1 MVKDILQDFFGLT
14 ESDSKDVAKSASE
27 WVEELV
33 NEAINKNCDYFST
46 KGYRYDNGKL
56 TEKYEKEYVDGKCTK
71 DEHYSVDT
79 SKKENKSVANGEKCL
94 RDSKIFLAK
103 QKKDKELEELR
114 KENATLRSQIA
125 EMTTYIDGV
134 NDKIKKAELEKAE
147 LQSVVDRIKNCL

>member
-1 MVKDILQDFFGLT
+1 MVKDILQEFFGLT
-14 ESDSKDVAKSASE
+14 ESDSKDVVKSTSE

-33 NEAINKNCDYFST
+33 NEAIKKNSDYFST

-79 SKKENKSVANGEKCL
+79 SKNENKTVENGEKCL
-94 RDSKIFLAK
+94 CDSRIFLER
-103 QKKDKELEELR
+103 QKNDNELEELR
-114 KENATLRSQIA
+114 KENNALRSQIA
-125 EMTTYIDGV
+125 EMTTYIDGI
-134 NDKIKKAELEKAE
+134 NDKIKKIELEKAE